1 MSEKRV
7 IKCRLPFFKED
18 GSFSHFQYW
27 GRGVD
32 KSRFASPGMCNFAEP
47 GEDEQFTGL
56 KDKSTKEELYE
67 GDIVIASWYWDKP
80 HVLVWPED
88 YYSIVEFAIEDEL
101 TKLGNI
107 HQSPEL
113 LK

>member
-7 IKCRLPFFKED
+7 IKFRAWTKNDD
-18 GSFSHFQYW
+18 GTW
-27 GRGVD
+27 RGPWYGGFAIHATGKIVD
-32 KSRFASPGMCNFAEP
+32 QELIPEGDM
-47 GEDEQFTGL
+47 DVEQFTGL

-80 HVLVWPED
+80 HVLVWPDD
-88 YYSIVEFAIEDEL
+88 YYSIIEFAIEDEL